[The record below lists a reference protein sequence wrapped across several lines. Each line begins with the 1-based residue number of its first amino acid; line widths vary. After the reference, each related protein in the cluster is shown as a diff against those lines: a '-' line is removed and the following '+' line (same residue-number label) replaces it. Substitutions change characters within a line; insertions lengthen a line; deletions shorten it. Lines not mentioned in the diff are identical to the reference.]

1 MKKLI
6 KNVLCLCGA
15 VLIGMWLSL
24 LMRNSTPLDVEVPV
38 IHAEE
43 ITAKEEAQ
51 HKAAQASAARAMQ
64 KRIFSCAT
72 DEDCI
77 IVDKDPCGCL
87 VGPQGV
93 TAINAAY
100 TIDFNKLQEK
110 NVTKTCPE
118 VSPSTTKECSPS
130 ARAVCE
136 DRACKIA
143 Y

>member
-15 VLIGMWLSL
+15 VLIGMLLSL
-24 LMRNSTPLDVEVPV
+24 LLRNSTPLDVEMPSLK
-38 IHAEE
+38 AEE
-43 ITAKEEAQ
+43 ITAKEDAQ
-51 HKAAQASAARAMQ
+51 HKAARASTARSMQ

-93 TAINAAY
+93 TAINADY

-110 NVTKTCPE
+110 NVTKACPE
-118 VSPSTTKECSPS
+118 VSPSTAQECSPT

-136 DRACKIA
+136 SRTCKIV

>member
-24 LMRNSTPLDVEVPV
+24 LMRNSTPLDVEMKVL
-38 IHAEE
+38 HSEE
-43 ITAKEEAQ
+43 LAKKEEAQ
-51 HKAAQASAARAMQ
+51 QKAAQASAARAMN
-64 KRIFSCAT
+64 KRIFSCSS

-77 IVDKDPCGCL
+77 IVDKDPCACL

-93 TAINAAY
+93 TAINASY
-100 TIDFNKLQEK
+100 TIEFNKLHAG
-110 NVTKTCPE
+110 NITKTCPE
-118 VSPSTTKECSPS
+118 VSPSVEKECSPS
-130 ARAVCE
+130 ARAVCAN
-136 DRACKIA
+136 RSCKIV

>member
-15 VLIGMWLSL
+15 VLIGMILSL
-24 LMRNSTPLDVEVPV
+24 LMRNSTTLDVEVPV
-38 IHAEE
+38 VHAEE

-51 HKAAQASAARAMQ
+51 HKAAKESAARAMQ
-64 KRIFSCAT
+64 RRIFSCAA

-93 TAINAAY
+93 TAINASY

-110 NVTKTCPE
+110 NVTKACPE
-118 VSPSTTKECSPS
+118 VAPSASQECSPT
-130 ARAVCE
+130 AHAVCE
-136 DRACKIA
+136 ARTCKIA

>member
-6 KNVLCLCGA
+6 KSVLCLCGA
-15 VLIGMWLSL
+15 VLIGMLLSL
-24 LMRNSTPLDVEVPV
+24 LMRNSEPLDVEVPV
-38 IHAEE
+38 LRAEE

-64 KRIFSCAT
+64 KRIFSCST

-93 TAINAAY
+93 TAINA
-100 TIDFNKLQEK
+100 D
-110 NVTKTCPE
+110 
-118 VSPSTTKECSPS
+118 
-130 ARAVCE
+130 
-136 DRACKIA
+136 
-143 Y
+143 

>member
-15 VLIGMWLSL
+15 VLIGMLLSL
-24 LMRNSTPLDVEVPV
+24 LMRNSTPLDVEMPV
-38 IHAEE
+38 LKEEE

-51 HKAAQASAARAMQ
+51 QKASQASAVRAMQ
-64 KRIFSCAT
+64 KRIFSCSV

-87 VGPQGV
+87 VGPKGV

-100 TIDFNKLQEK
+100 TTDFNKLQEK
-110 NVTKTCPE
+110 NVTKACPE
-118 VSPSTTKECSPS
+118 VSPSVSQECSPE
-130 ARAVCE
+130 AHAVCE
-136 DRACKIA
+136 ARSCKIA

>member
-15 VLIGMWLSL
+15 VLICMLLSL
-24 LMRNSTPLDVEVPV
+24 LMRNSIPLDIEVPV
-38 IHAEE
+38 LKEEE

-51 HKAAQASAARAMQ
+51 QKAAQVSAARAMQ
-64 KRIFSCAT
+64 KRIFSCSN

-93 TAINAAY
+93 TAINADY

-110 NVTKTCPE
+110 NVTKACPE
-118 VSPSTTKECSPS
+118 VSPSATKECSPT

-136 DRACKIA
+136 ARTCKIV